1 MQFSKYCKRN
11 EATIVQRQKHRRNN
25 DVNSLELPLGDVK
38 LDDNK
43 SDEDFFSLSSSDI
56 VGMVKHEFIR
66 QPFIMTVVVNFSS
79 EKKGQL
85 WSMVPQG
92 LFCSD
97 LHRFTVG
104 GPWGSVNSM
113 CIGTMYLLG

>member
-11 EATIVQRQKHRRNN
+11 EATIVQRKKHRRNN

-43 SDEDFFSLSSSDI
+43 SDEDFFFLSSSDI

-66 QPFIMTVVVNFSS
+66 QPFIMTVAPFLPGS
-79 EKKGQL
+79 EKKKGKFHKKVSSIWL
-85 WSMVPQG
+85 KIAMRVAYG
-92 LFCSD
+92 
-97 LHRFTVG
+97 
-104 GPWGSVNSM
+104 
-113 CIGTMYLLG
+113 

>member
-43 SDEDFFSLSSSDI
+43 SNEDFFSLSSSDI

-79 EKKGQL
+79 EKKGTT
-85 WSMVPQG
+85 MVY
-92 LFCSD
+92 
-97 LHRFTVG
+97 
-104 GPWGSVNSM
+104 GPPGPF
-113 CIGTMYLLG
+113 LQ